1 MRRLLR
7 RLAAPALTE
16 AEYGTWVE
24 SYRAGRFLESARRAS
39 EVPLPDL
46 QRAQRSFLEAGPPP
60 ETLAGFRQRL
70 TAALLHAD
78 AAAHLGEMAGFQWR
92 LVSRPLSSLEKQWPP
107 GLAPARLEEAEG
119 AWGRRALGDARRLL
133 HREIHL
139 TAARVRLARLDLG
152 GAHLILEAGGPR
164 RDPALAW
171 QAAVLGLARA
181 RYLGQDELFED
192 AGVALRT
199 AVRRRGW
206 TREEAAGSDRA
217 TAWAMGTPDDLRLR
231 LALVELGKGN
241 PRAARQSLSRVREPV
256 PDRLLAPLRLL
267 ETEAETE
274 PDPGEP
280 PFAGLREATRRFPS
294 SPATVAA
301 LVSAMQEAGMTDAAA
316 ELANDFLSRRN
327 WVTPWLDFL
336 TTWAR
341 TDEPG
346 QVWLRRLVALPSSA
360 PPAGG
365 GRPTPSP
372 GCGVPVGAV
381 VGSASR

>member
-1 MRRLLR
+1 MRRLHR
-7 RLAAPALTE
+7 RLRTPAPAE
-16 AEYGTWVE
+16 AEYGAWVE
-24 SYRAGRFLESARRAS
+24 GYRAGRFLESARRAS
-39 EVPLPDL
+39 ELPLPDL

-60 ETLAGFRQRL
+60 ETLAGFRRRL

-78 AAAHLGEMAGFQWR
+78 AAAHLGEMAGFPWR
-92 LVSRPLSSLEKQWPP
+92 LVSGPLSSLRREWPP
-107 GLAPARLEEAEG
+107 GLAPARLEEAER
-119 AWGRRALGDARRLL
+119 AWGRRALADARRLL

-139 TAARVRLARLDLG
+139 TAARIRLARLDLG

-181 RYLGQDELFED
+181 RYLAQDELFEE

-206 TREEAAGSDRA
+206 TWEEAAGSDRA
-217 TAWAMGTPDDLRLR
+217 TAWAMGSPDDLRLR

-241 PRAARQSLSRVREPV
+241 PRAARQSLARVREPV

-267 ETEAETE
+267 EAEAETE
-274 PDPGEP
+274 PAPGEP
-280 PFAGLREATRRFPS
+280 PLAGLREAARRFPS

-301 LVSAMQEAGMTDAAA
+301 LVSAMQEAGMADAAA
-316 ELANDFLSRRN
+316 ELANDFLSRRRR
-327 WVTPWLDFL
+327 VTPWLDFL

-346 QVWLRRLVALPSSA
+346 QTWLRRLAADPAST
-360 PPAGG
+360 PPADGAP
-365 GRPTPSP
+365 RTPCP
-372 GCGVPVGAV
+372 GPVGAASARV
-381 VGSASR
+381 RPGSR